1 MTSCSSVA
9 TWALGSFR
17 SPQLA
22 KGKMT
27 RRRRKGAEKCI
38 LAGYPPLPA
47 AISSERKRDKL
58 IYKFMTRVREVLGE
72 FSEKKILFT
81 QGFSLKLLY

>member
-22 KGKMT
+22 REKT

-81 QGFSLKLLY
+81 QGFSLSLLF